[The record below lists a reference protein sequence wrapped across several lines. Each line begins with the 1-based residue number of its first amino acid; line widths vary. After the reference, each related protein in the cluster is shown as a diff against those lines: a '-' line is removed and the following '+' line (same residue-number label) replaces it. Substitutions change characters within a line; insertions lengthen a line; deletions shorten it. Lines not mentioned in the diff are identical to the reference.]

1 MLRIKRS
8 KLLAF
13 FLAGAFALASC
24 DVPSQVAPSAKPQAR
39 PSGLVPPRA
48 APKGPSASS
57 LALTKYYKRL
67 ENDQLTLGLLRTGG
81 GGPDTP
87 FTESDLKRNFVR
99 IAFFDE
105 YQRDQGLLPSQ
116 SGPNTLKKWLVPIRV
131 GIEFGANVPAETHA
145 RDTADV
151 KKYVSRLARITGHP
165 ITVTNN
171 NPNFVV
177 MFMSNDDAAQARQIA
192 LEKIP
197 SIAKSNLVFFNNL
210 PRSLECF
217 VVAAGF
223 ENEYEWRTAVALI
236 RSELADLQRLSCI
249 HEELAQGLG
258 LANDSP
264 NARPSIF
271 NDDDE
276 FALLTTHDEEL
287 LRLLYNPALRAG
299 MSLDEARPIIS
310 RILSARFGPS

>member
-1 MLRIKRS
+1 M
-8 KLLAF
+8 
-13 FLAGAFALASC
+13 
-24 DVPSQVAPSAKPQAR
+24 
-39 PSGLVPPRA
+39 
-48 APKGPSASS
+48 
-57 LALTKYYKRL
+57 
-67 ENDQLTLGLLRTGG
+67 TLGLLRTGG

-87 FTESDLKRNFVR
+87 FTETDLKRNFIR

-105 YQRDQGLLPSQ
+105 YQRDQGLIPSDG
-116 SGPNTLKKWLVPIRV
+116 SPRLLKKWLVPIRIGV
-131 GIEFGANVPAETHA
+131 EFGRNAPIENQATDKAKLVAY
-145 RDTADV
+145 V
-151 KKYVSRLARITGHP
+151 KRLSRITGHP

-177 MFMSNDDAAQARQIA
+177 MFMSNDDADQARETA
-192 LEKIP
+192 LKMIP
-197 SIAKSNLVFFNNL
+197 SIAQSNLVFFNNL
-210 PRSLECF
+210 PRSTECF

-223 ENEYEWRTAVALI
+223 ENEYEWRVAVAHI
-236 RSELADLQRLSCI
+236 RTELADLQRLSCI

-299 MSLDEARPIIS
+299 MELNEARPIIS
-310 RILSARFGPS
+310 RILAERFGPS